1 MELIKNTDVK
11 KYRHKIGITQKQLS
25 GLTGIDE
32 ANISKLENDKIELY
46 DGWKERIELAF
57 EIFEGEAN
65 GN

>member
-11 KYRHKIGITQKQLS
+11 KCRNQIGITQKQLS

-32 ANISKLENDKIELY
+32 SNISKLENGKIELY

-57 EIFEGEAN
+57 QLFKEEQN
-65 GN
+65 